1 MNEETIVAVF
11 DTAEHAAA
19 AVRDLESAGV
29 PSSAISQHAGGAT
42 GSSGSLTNSTSTTT
56 QPGQEKG
63 FWASLFGAEPEYGHD
78 TTVYDRSL
86 QGGSTVVTVRGS
98 EQHLTQV
105 MDILERHNPIDIDER
120 AASYGASSAST
131 SGLSTASTT
140 GLSSASATGLG
151 TASATGLDT
160 ASTTGTS
167 ARATTEPGTIQLSEE
182 TLAIGKRAVNR
193 GTTRVRRYVVETP
206 VEETVNLHSETVTI
220 ERRPVTDGRA
230 VGGTDFTDKV
240 IEVTETAEEAVV
252 GKQARVREEVVIH
265 KEGADRTETV
275 RDTVRREDVEITKEP
290 ATTTTGT
297 TTGTMTGSSSF
308 GGTKGTSSTTGTV
321 ASAPYKPT
329 V

>member
-29 PSSAISQHAGGAT
+29 PSSAITQHAGTAT
-42 GSSGSLTNSTSTTT
+42 GSMSTSTSTTT
-56 QPGQEKG
+56 QPGAEKG

-98 EQHLTQV
+98 EQHLSKV
-105 MDILERHNPIDIDER
+105 LDILERHNPVDIDER
-120 AASYGASSAST
+120 AASYGTSAST
-131 SGLSTASTT
+131 ATAAGLNTAANTTDRATTDRATT
-140 GLSSASATGLG
+140 GL
-151 TASATGLDT
+151 
-160 ASTTGTS
+160 ASTD
-167 ARATTEPGTIQLSEE
+167 RATTEPGTIQLSEE
-182 TLAIGKRAVNR
+182 TLSVGKRAVNR

-206 VEETVNLHSETVTI
+206 VEEQVSLHSETVSI

-230 VGGTDFTDKV
+230 VSGTDFSDKV
-240 IEVTETAEEAVV
+240 IEVNETAEEAVV

-290 ATTTTGT
+290 ATATSTTTTGANLGST
-297 TTGTMTGSSSF
+297 SSS
-308 GGTKGTSSTTGTV
+308 TGTV
-321 ASAPYKPT
+321 ASAPYKPA

>member
-11 DTAEHAAA
+11 DTSEHAAA

-29 PSSAISQHAGGAT
+29 PSSAITQHAGGAT
-42 GSSGSLTNSTSTTT
+42 GSTGSMTTSTSTTT

-63 FWASLFGAEPEYGHD
+63 FWASLFGSDPEYGHD

-86 QGGSTVVTVRGS
+86 QSGSTVVTVRGS
-98 EQHLTQV
+98 EQHLSQV
-105 MDILERHNPIDIDER
+105 LDILERHNPIDIDER
-120 AASYGASSAST
+120 AASYGASTVST
-131 SGLSTASTT
+131 AGYGASTASTA
-140 GLSSASATGLG
+140 GLSV
-151 TASATGLDT
+151 
-160 ASTTGTS
+160 ASTTGTMAS
-167 ARATTEPGTIQLSEE
+167 ATTEPGTIQLSEE
-182 TLAIGKRAVNR
+182 TLAVGKRMVNR

-206 VEETVNLHSETVTI
+206 VEEQVNLHSETVSI

-230 VGGTDFTDKV
+230 VGGTDFSDKV

-290 ATTTTGT
+290 ATTTTST
-297 TTGTMTGSSSF
+297 
-308 GGTKGTSSTTGTV
+308 TSSTSGGLTGTTSTGTV
-321 ASAPYKPT
+321 ASAPYKPA